1 MKQEG
6 RIYTADKGNFIVRK
20 RDGFIMGDG
29 ICLGTQDTID
39 NYEEREFTKEE
50 IEEFFRSI
58 GMETIAEEGDA

>member
-1 MKQEG
+1 MRQDRNKYYAEEG
-6 RIYTADKGNFIVRK
+6 CLIVRK
-20 RDGFIMGDG
+20 SDDFIMGDG

-58 GMETIAEEGDA
+58 GMNTIEEEEDA